1 VSRSGPLPQIN
12 SRCQTQP
19 LSRGSTPAPSAF
31 AVSHDLDG
39 LIPSMPGDL
48 FQPHTPWGFVFPRPL
63 LRLPAD
69 PVRRPARP
77 ALAIRLTPKSLPSC
91 FRVPFR
97 PEGLLFVRRRR
108 LIRGPCGLRRHP
120 TRGVDTRSTDSRLV
134 SNTVRFRVP
143 CFSPR
148 SIHRSGRS
156 GSGSPL
162 RSSSHPSSTCSH
174 PQTSVWCRHPNAA
187 AVASRAV
194 RTVVSA
200 S

>member
-1 VSRSGPLPQIN
+1 MNL
-12 SRCQTQP
+12 RCQTQP

-39 LIPSMPGDL
+39 LIPSMPCDL
-48 FQPHTPWGFVFPRPL
+48 FQPLTPWGFVFLHPL

-69 PVRRPARP
+69 PVRRPVRP
-77 ALAIRLTPKSLPSC
+77 ALAVRLTPKSLPSC

-97 PEGLLFVRRRR
+97 PESRFFVRRRR
-108 LIRGPCGLRRHP
+108 LIRGPCGPRRHP
-120 TRGVDTRSTDSRLV
+120 TRGVVTRPTDSRLV
-134 SNTVRFRVP
+134 SNTVRFRFP
-143 CFSPR
+143 CLPPR
-148 SIHRSGRS
+148 SIHRSERS

-174 PQTSVWCRHPNAA
+174 PRTSVWCRHPCAA
-187 AVASRAV
+187 AVASRVV
-194 RTVVSA
+194 RTVVPA